1 MKGERLVHADVL
13 LLPVLA
19 ITVVKADNIKL
30 HCADASS
37 KIMIQSQEE

>member
-19 ITVVKADNIKL
+19 ITVVKAQQYQTAL
-30 HCADASS
+30 R
-37 KIMIQSQEE
+37 